1 MVFNTLVIAKVKNV
15 SPVGHRYYLH
25 KFLIGVET
33 IKITVGATDSPSN
46 PMFQDTGR
54 ICRPYKSVTLGS
66 QGWNEEVFEVNE
78 IVFDDYEKYF
88 HSL

>member
-1 MVFNTLVIAKVKNV
+1 M
-15 SPVGHRYYLH
+15 P
-25 KFLIGVET
+25 
-33 IKITVGATDSPSN
+33 VGATDSPSN

-66 QGWNEEVFEVNE
+66 QGWNEEVFEVND